1 MRYALIAVLRA
12 VTVVNAA
19 IICICSG
26 GLLAAADEPLF
37 SGPQPGERLPAFV
50 ARGVFDEAA
59 GKEVDFVALADQRPI
74 VLIFVHDV
82 NRQSVSLVR
91 ILSQYTSE
99 KAADKVTTGVIF
111 LHDDVTE
118 AENTLK
124 RIRHALAP
132 KASVAVSL
140 DGKEGPGS
148 YGLNRNAM
156 LTILVGQKGRVT
168 ANFALVQPSLQVD
181 LPKIL
186 ESIVALTG
194 EKLPK
199 PEDLEGMPAMT
210 RTQASRDGKGTS
222 DAPNMRPLLGPLIR
236 RDASVDEVER
246 AAAKVEEAAKK
257 DEAVRREVGR
267 IANTIIDAGKLT
279 DYGTAKCQ
287 EYLQKW
293 ATEYGRPEDTTDSAG
308 DPSQRKDPPEPP
320 TPSEPSGAPGDDNP

>member
-1 MRYALIAVLRA
+1 MRYALIAILRA
-12 VTVVNAA
+12 VFVANAA
-19 IICICSG
+19 IVCFCSG
-26 GLLAAADEPLF
+26 AVLAVADEPLF
-37 SGPQPGERLPAFV
+37 SGPQPGEKLPAFV

-59 GKEVDFVALADQRPI
+59 GTEVDFVTSADQQPI

-99 KAADKVTTGVIF
+99 KAADKVTTGVIL

-132 KASVAVSL
+132 KAPVAVSL

-148 YGLNRNAM
+148 YGLNRNVM
-156 LTILVGQKGRVT
+156 LTILVGQKGRVS

-186 ESIVALTG
+186 EAIVALTG
-194 EKLPK
+194 EKMPK
-199 PEDLEGMPAMT
+199 LEELEGMPAMT
-210 RTQASRDGKGTS
+210 RAPASRDGKGKA

-246 AAAKVEEAAKK
+246 AAAAVEEAAKK

-293 ATEYGRPEDTTDSAG
+293 ATEYGRPGEKTDSAA
-308 DPSQRKDPPEPP
+308 DPSDRKESSESP
-320 TPSEPSGAPGDDNP
+320 TPSEPSAVPGDQNQ